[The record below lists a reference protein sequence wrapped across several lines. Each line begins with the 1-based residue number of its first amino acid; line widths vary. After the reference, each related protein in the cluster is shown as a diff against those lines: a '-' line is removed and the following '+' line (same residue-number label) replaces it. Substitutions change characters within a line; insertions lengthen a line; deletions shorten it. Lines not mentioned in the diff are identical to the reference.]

1 MIIAKRG
8 SLKYG
13 EAVMT
18 DSGYL
23 PCKKVVHAVGPVFRD
38 VGLSQ
43 SKYLLRRACLNSLN
57 VAQEYIS
64 IALPAFASGRYG
76 MPKDEC
82 AKVMFDAVEEFVE
95 CYTNIDDSGE
105 TATLSNNEAE
115 DKLFMNAVKF
125 QNRGS
130 LFL

>member
-1 MIIAKRG
+1 
-8 SLKYG
+8 
-13 EAVMT
+13 MT
-18 DSGYL
+18 NSGYL

-64 IALPAFASGRYG
+64 IALPAIGSGSCG

-82 AKVMFDAVEEFVE
+82 VET
-95 CYTNIDDSGE
+95 CMM
-105 TATLSNNEAE
+105 LSANLLNKASQRR
-115 DKLFMNAVKF
+115 K
-125 QNRGS
+125 RS
-130 LFL
+130 LTSDL